1 MEDQNGSYLTN
12 FTLNLTNKAK
22 QRKLDPV
29 IGRDS
34 EIRRLMQV
42 LSRRT
47 KNNPVLIGDPGVG
60 KTALV
65 EGLAN
70 RIIAGDVPDSIKN
83 KEILVLDIAT
93 ILSGASFRGEFE
105 KRVKNIIEEVRAKEG
120 QYILFID
127 ELHTLVGAG
136 NAEGA
141 VDAAN
146 ILKPALARGELHLIG
161 ATTID
166 EYRKYI
172 EKDAALER
180 RFQPVLVEEP
190 SQDDAIAIL
199 RGLKE
204 KYEVHHKLKISD
216 DALVSAVNLS
226 VRFIPDRFLPD
237 KAIDLIDEASS
248 SLKIEIESMPME
260 LDNLKRK
267 IIQIDIELSALKKE
281 KTETAEK
288 RRQALEGERKEKEK
302 QLSKFEEN
310 WKYQKEVIQKINQL
324 QAKLDELR
332 VNLDKAEK
340 DIKLEEAASLKFG
353 QIPETQKQL
362 SDLSAQWENISP
374 EDRLLKLEV
383 DSEDIAKVISRWTG
397 IPVGRISGSEIDKL
411 LHLEDSLQKSVI
423 GQKKAIEAVSNAI
436 RRSRAG
442 LSDENRPLAS
452 FLFLGPTGV
461 GKTETAKTL
470 ARELFAD
477 EKSLIR
483 IDMTEYTE
491 GHSISRLIGA
501 PPGYVGFEEGGQLTE
516 KVRRQPYS
524 VLLFDEVEKAHPLIF
539 NAFLQILDDGRLT
552 DGKGRTV
559 NFKNTV
565 VIMTSNLGSQ
575 FHLDDRLTGVDLDSK
590 IFEELRKFFK
600 PEFLNRIDQ
609 VVSFN
614 KLSKEDIQKIIT
626 IQLNSL
632 EQKLLSKGYQV
643 KFDKSVHDHVLLFGY
658 DKIFGAR
665 PIRRVIQNS
674 IEDELALLILRD
686 EIQTGQD
693 HIVAMVNGKITIK
706 NLE

>member
-1 MEDQNGSYLTN
+1 MEDQNQNFLSR
-12 FTLNLTNKAK
+12 FTLNLTEKAR

-34 EIRRLMQV
+34 EIRRVMQV

-70 RIIAGDVPDSIKN
+70 RIVDGDVPDSIKGRD
-83 KEILVLDIAT
+83 ILILDLAT
-93 ILSGASFRGEFE
+93 ILAGAAYRGEFE
-105 KRVKNIIEEVRAKEG
+105 KRIKGIVEEVKAAAG

-190 SQDDAIAIL
+190 SQVDSISIL

-204 KYEVHHKLKISD
+204 KYEVHHKLKIND

-226 VRFIPDRFLPD
+226 VRYIPDRFLPD

-248 SLKIEIESMPME
+248 GLKIEIESMPAE
-260 LDNLKRK
+260 LDLLKRK
-267 IIQIDIELSALKKE
+267 TTQIDIELAALKSDKNESALK
-281 KTETAEK
+281 
-288 RRQALEGERKEKEK
+288 RKDLLEKEK
-302 QLSKFEEN
+302 QEKNKQIEKLEKN
-310 WKYQKEVIQKINQL
+310 WTQQKEIIQNINDLQTNIDQLKIQ
-324 QAKLDELR
+324 
-332 VNLDKAEK
+332 LDKAEK
-340 DIKLEEAASLKFG
+340 EVRLEEAASLKYG
-353 QIPETQKQL
+353 KLPELQRKLQELEAKWNKIPQ
-362 SDLSAQWENISP
+362 

-383 DSEDIAKVISRWTG
+383 DSDDIAKVISRWTG
-397 IPVGRISGSEIDKL
+397 IPVGRITGSETQKL
-411 LHLEDSLQKSVI
+411 IHLEDKINSSVI
-423 GQKKAIEAVSNAI
+423 GQDKAINAVANAI

-442 LSDENRPLAS
+442 LSDETRPIAS

-470 ARELFAD
+470 SRELFGD
-477 EKSLIR
+477 EKFLIR
-483 IDMTEYTE
+483 IDMSEYTE
-491 GHSISRLIGA
+491 GHSISRLLGA
-501 PPGYVGFEEGGQLTE
+501 PPGYIGFEDGGQLTE
-516 KVRRQPYS
+516 QVRRKPYS
-524 VLLFDEVEKAHPLIF
+524 VILFDEVEKAHPLIF

-559 NFKNTV
+559 SFKNTV
-565 VIMTSNLGSQ
+565 IIMTSNLGAH
-575 FHLDDRLTGVDLDSK
+575 FHLDEKLNGLDIQAK
-590 IFEELRKFFK
+590 VFEELKKFFK

-609 VVSFN
+609 IVTFNQLTKENIKDVV
-614 KLSKEDIQKIIT
+614 Q
-626 IQLNSL
+626 IQLNNLS
-632 EQKLLSKGYQV
+632 QKLEEKGYQIN
-643 KFDKSVHDHVLLFGY
+643 FDQSIADMVILYGY
-658 DKIFGAR
+658 DKIYGAR
-665 PIRRVIQNS
+665 PIRRVIQNK
-674 IEDELALLILRD
+674 IEDELALLIL
-686 EIQTGQD
+686 E
-693 HIVAMVNGKITIK
+693 NKIEAEKKYTASFKDNKLTIK
-706 NLE
+706 